1 VVVAEDISIPDGSA
15 TGSGAV
21 RNYTV
26 TGLTNENNH
35 QFRVRLMIINDYNKQ
50 RALSDYT
57 YLTNINAVGVAE
69 SSGNTVYPS
78 IYPYKPS
85 RPLLR
90 YASRDN
96 SKLKEL
102 IVSFQNPS
110 YNGNAD
116 YYNVFIEYT
125 PPNVPAGSDVS
136 WNNIFDTTPGV
147 GIATPPSVSLRTTNA
162 VGNNQETFT
171 VTCINQVIAYG
182 IRIRLLGRK
191 NGLAEPYLYTLYS
204 DYSDIDFIDL

>member
-1 VVVAEDISIPDGSA
+1 
-15 TGSGAV
+15 
-21 RNYTV
+21 
-26 TGLTNENNH
+26 
-35 QFRVRLMIINDYNKQ
+35 
-50 RALSDYT
+50 
-57 YLTNINAVGVAE
+57 VGVTE

-85 RPLLR
+85 RPLLG
-90 YASRDN
+90 YASRGSSD
-96 SKLKEL
+96 LKML
-102 IVSFQNPS
+102 IVSFTTPD

-116 YYNVFIEYT
+116 YYNIFIEYT
-125 PPNVPAGSDVS
+125 PPDGQAGSGVS

-162 VGNNQETFT
+162 VGNNQATFT
-171 VTCINQVIAYG
+171 VACINQVIAYG

-204 DYSDIDFIDL
+204 DYSFVDFIDI